1 MAFQPGY
8 QKVTQMSSIQW
19 TDGYNGNDQS
29 MSDQFGIELVAT
41 KDRVAFEPYFLGNDA
56 HNSPRAEN
64 QNIIWRSVN
73 GTCDVS
79 IYVGK
84 VKLVEYSVGG
94 YTLHFEKNSSK
105 KTNKNFFKANSRCHT
120 RDKRV
125 EFILAL
131 DATDDPS
138 SGNIEVPVLYNSVA
152 NKYNPVVGDDIYVDV
167 HSSSYFLKSIGTSG
181 FDYYESPEAEGGWLT
196 PENPRGLRFGMAAYE
211 TGLMIYPKSGHP
223 NWQAVFMCD
232 GQPSATLGG
241 SARYRI
247 DIYGTA
253 SPTANVTSTIRS
265 IENGNDSGDF
275 AIETIQD
282 IVNDGSSIG
291 WTTNILAEREYYD
304 RLLQNGQWEDASIQ
318 LENAVAVTDLTA
330 PHGVFTN
337 NLEKVIRPI
346 AGGEA
351 YRAQLNYT
359 IRDSYGNNIEKQFVL
374 KGDVLEN
381 PTNQVIEVT
390 NFSSLSS
397 GTNTDLGDFT
407 YDLPHRGVL
416 SVQLKIGHLSNS
428 QIDELKKGRVLTIT
442 NFISDGG
449 FLRVERTQ
457 VTFDIIDINPYN
469 QYILTQPFLMLIR
482 RHNRPGTQLSGYAGY
497 QIGLLNRTFNFD
509 IVCRMPFEYGMEVF
523 TPGGGSRLTA
533 GGRQF
538 KVVAR
543 TTGQMQSPLHTVSI
557 PELVNDGTFVVTNS
571 KKNSY
576 VVATLN
582 YSQKR
587 LEITLN
593 SNLGGFYSSGT
604 FPGHTGSLGGS
615 QYDITV
621 YRI

>member
-1 MAFQPGY
+1 
-8 QKVTQMSSIQW
+8 MSAAQW

-64 QNIIWRSVN
+64 QNIVWRSVN
-73 GTCDVS
+73 STCDVS
-79 IYVGK
+79 IYVGR
-84 VKLVEYSVGG
+84 VKEVEFSFGGYSV
-94 YTLHFEKNSSK
+94 HFEKNSSK
-105 KTNKNFFKANSRCHT
+105 KTNKNFFKNGSRCHT

-125 EFILAL
+125 EFILNQ
-131 DATDDPS
+131 DGRDDPD
-138 SGNIEVPVLYNSVA
+138 SGNIEVSASYNSVA
-152 NKYNPVVGDDIYVDV
+152 NKYNPVAGDDIYVDV
-167 HSSSYFLKSIGTSG
+167 ESSSYFLYPTGTSG
-181 FDYYESPEAEGGWLT
+181 FDYYENPNAEGGWLD
-196 PENPRGLRFGMAAYE
+196 PENPRGLRFGIAAQE
-211 TGLMIYPKSGHP
+211 SGLMIYPKSGKP

-232 GQPSATLGG
+232 GQPNATIGG

-247 DIYGTA
+247 DIYGTS
-253 SPTANVTSTIRS
+253 SPTASVTSTIRS

-291 WTTNILAEREYYD
+291 WTTNIQAERDYYD
-304 RLLQNGQWEDASIQ
+304 RLLQNGQWENASIK

-359 IRDSYGNNIEKQFVL
+359 IRDSYGNNIEKQFVI

-390 NFSSLSS
+390 SFQYLGSNAH
-397 GTNTDLGDFT
+397 TNLGDFS

-428 QIDELKKGRVLTIT
+428 QLDELRKTRVLTILKYVGNAGT
-442 NFISDGG
+442 GL
-449 FLRVERTQ
+449 LRVERTQ
-457 VTFDIIDINPYN
+457 VTFDIVDINPYN
-469 QYILTQPFLMLIR
+469 QYILTQPFLMLIQ
-482 RHNRPGTQLSGYAGY
+482 RHGVP
-497 QIGLLNRTFNFD
+497 QILGAASFQIAVLTRTFNFS
-509 IVCRMPFEYGMEVF
+509 ITASMPFEYGMEVF

-543 TTGQMQSPLHTVSI
+543 TTGTMQGPMSTVSI

-576 VVATLN
+576 AVATLN
-582 YSQKR
+582 YSLKR

-604 FPGHTGSLGGS
+604 FPGHSGSLGGS

>member
-1 MAFQPGY
+1 
-8 QKVTQMSSIQW
+8 MSSIQW

>member
-1 MAFQPGY
+1 MFQPGY
-8 QKVTQMSSIQW
+8 QKVTQMSSEQW

-56 HNSPRAEN
+56 HNSPKNEN

-73 GTCDVS
+73 NTCDVS

-84 VKLVEYSVGG
+84 VKKIDYSFGG
-94 YTLHFEKNSSK
+94 FVVHFEKSSAT

-125 EFILAL
+125 EFILHS
-131 DATDDPS
+131 DATDNGS
-138 SGNIEVPVLYNSVA
+138 SGNIEAGALYNSVA
-152 NKYNPVVGDDIYVDV
+152 NKYNPGAGDDIYVDV
-167 HSSSYFLKSIGTSG
+167 ASSSYFSKSIGTSG
-181 FDYYESPEAEGGWLT
+181 FDYYENPEGLGGWLD
-196 PENPRGLRFGMAAYE
+196 PDNPRGLRFGIAAQE
-211 TGLMIYPKSGHP
+211 TGLMIYPKSGQP
-223 NWQAVFMCD
+223 NWQAVFICD
-232 GQPSATLGG
+232 GQPSAVFGG

-291 WTTNILAEREYYD
+291 WTTNIIAEHDYYD
-304 RLLQNGQWEDASIQ
+304 SILQNGQWEDASIK

-330 PHGVFTN
+330 PNGVFTN

-381 PTNQVIEVT
+381 PTNQIIEVT
-390 NFSSLSS
+390 NFSSISS
-397 GTNTDLGDFT
+397 GVNTDLGDFY

-428 QIDELKKGRVLTIT
+428 QIDELKKDRVLTIT
-442 NFISDGG
+442 NYLTDGG
-449 FLRVERTQ
+449 FLRAERLQ
-457 VTFDIIDINPYN
+457 VTFDIIDINPSN
-469 QYILTQPFLMLIR
+469 QYILTQPFLMLIK
-482 RHNRPGTQLSGYAGY
+482 RHNRIGSELNGYAAY
-497 QIGLLNRTFNFD
+497 QIGLLNRTFNFE

-543 TTGQMQSPLHTVSI
+543 ATGQLYTPQTNISI
-557 PELVNDGTFVVTNS
+557 PELVNDGTYVVTNS

-582 YSQKR
+582 YSLKR

-593 SNLGGFYSSGT
+593 SNLGGYYASGS
-604 FPGHTGSLGGS
+604 FPGHGGSLGGS

>member
-1 MAFQPGY
+1 
-8 QKVTQMSSIQW
+8 MSAAQW

-64 QNIIWRSVN
+64 QNIVWRSVN
-73 GTCDVS
+73 STCDVS

-84 VKLVEYSVGG
+84 VKKVEFSFGG
-94 YTLHFEKNSSK
+94 FGLHFEKNSSK
-105 KTNKNFFKANSRCHT
+105 KTNKNFFKNGSRCHT

-125 EFILAL
+125 EFILNSDGRD
-131 DATDDPS
+131 DAT
-138 SGNIEVPVLYNSVA
+138 SGNIEVTAAYNSVA
-152 NKYNPVVGDDIYVDV
+152 NKFNPVAGDDIYVDV
-167 HSSSYFLKSIGTSG
+167 ASSTYFLYPTGTNG
-181 FDYYESPEAEGGWLT
+181 FDYYENPEAEGGWLD
-196 PENPRGLRFGMAAYE
+196 PDNPRGLRFGIAAQE
-211 TGLMIYPKSGHP
+211 SGLMIYPKSGKP

-232 GQPSATLGG
+232 GQPSATFGG

-291 WTTNILAEREYYD
+291 WTTNIQAERTYYD
-304 RLLQNGQWEDASIQ
+304 RLLQNGQWEDASIK

-337 NLEKVIRPI
+337 NLEKIIRPV

-381 PTNQVIEVT
+381 PTNNIIEVT

-397 GTNTDLGDFT
+397 GAHTNLGDFE

-428 QIDELKKGRVLTIT
+428 QIDELKKDRVLTIT
-442 NFISDGG
+442 KYQGNAGTG
-449 FLRVERTQ
+449 LLRVERTQ
-457 VTFDIIDINPYN
+457 VTFDVIDINPSN
-469 QYILTQPFLMLIR
+469 QYILTQPFLMLAQ
-482 RHNRPGTQLSGYAGY
+482 RHGRVGEDINAYAAF
-497 QIGLLNRTFNFD
+497 QAAVLTRTFNFELYAS
-509 IVCRMPFEYGMEVF
+509 MPFEYGMEVF

-543 TTGQMQSPLHTVSI
+543 VTGALFSPQTNVSI
-557 PELVNDGTFVVTNS
+557 PELVNDGTYVVTNS

-582 YSQKR
+582 YSLKR
-587 LEITLN
+587 LEISLN

-604 FPGHTGSLGGS
+604 FPGHGGSLGGTT
-615 QYDITV
+615 YDITV